1 MKTLRNAK
9 GFTLIELIIIIV
21 ILGIL
26 AAVAVPKYIDM
37 KTEAEKATA
46 SGILAGLM
54 GADNILFARGLLTT
68 TLATYTIGDVVNN
81 LNISGSTT
89 TVVFTGGATYT
100 ETATVTLYS
109 TYSVTYKR
117 ESTTEAGKFVKTG
130 TW

>member
-46 SGILAGLM
+46 NGVLAALM
-54 GADNILFARGLLTT
+54 GAENILYARRVLSGTAYNYNLTS
-68 TLATYTIGDVVNN
+68 VVNSVV
-81 LNISGSTT
+81 ISG
-89 TVVFTGGATYT
+89 
-100 ETATVTLYS
+100 VTMHPDG
-109 TYSVTYKR
+109 TSVTMQIGSNTYR
-117 ESTTEAGKFVKTG
+117 IDYTPVTDNTEPGKFGKS
-130 TW
+130 W